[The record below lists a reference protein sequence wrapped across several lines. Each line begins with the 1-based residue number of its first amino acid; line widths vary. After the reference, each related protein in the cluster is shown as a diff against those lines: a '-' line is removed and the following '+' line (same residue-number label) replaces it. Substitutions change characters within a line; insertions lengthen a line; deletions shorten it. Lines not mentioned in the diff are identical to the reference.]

1 MQCFCDCSLICISD
15 YASRLEVT
23 ILSLFLCPTLRGLKC
38 AYSVVFLILT
48 LDCLQFTSNF
58 FHQSS
63 VLCCSAIFGAMCERI
78 LSRIFGLHLSG
89 SVRLL
94 LASSIG
100 FASRSGARAF
110 LFPKCV
116 RIENKIRTW
125 LKEAFLFE
133 TNRNQANMRPP
144 TGSYLPYR
152 FHYNLDL
159 FGELIAL
166 SRAQS
171 LLHPS
176 GANLITKLL
185 SADHH

>member
-1 MQCFCDCSLICISD
+1 MF
-15 YASRLEVT
+15 
-23 ILSLFLCPTLRGLKC
+23 LF
-38 AYSVVFLILT
+38 LT
-48 LDCLQFTSNF
+48 LDCLQCTSSF
-58 FHQSS
+58 FYCSS
-63 VLCCSAIFGAMCERI
+63 VSCSGAICGAICERI
-78 LSRIFGLHLSG
+78 PSRICGLHLSW

-94 LASSIG
+94 LASSIV
-100 FASRSGARAF
+100 FASMSGARAF

-116 RIENKIRTW
+116 RIENKIRSW

-133 TNRNQANMRPP
+133 TNRKQANMRPP

>member
-1 MQCFCDCSLICISD
+1 M
-15 YASRLEVT
+15 
-23 ILSLFLCPTLRGLKC
+23 KC
-38 AYSVVFLILT
+38 AYSVVFLFLT
-48 LDCLQFTSNF
+48 LDCLQFTSSF
-58 FHQSS
+58 FYWSS
-63 VLCCSAIFGAMCERI
+63 VSCCSAIFGAICERI

-89 SVRLL
+89 PVRLL
-94 LASSIG
+94 LTSSIG
-100 FASRSGARAF
+100 FASMSGARAF

-185 SADHH
+185 SVDHH